1 MTEAERTMFVPLG
14 RYDGRGATRAIWIL
28 EWGRNP
34 STDYYILPRCPAS
47 TGVPHRLIDIRSSTP
62 SALDIPEGT
71 FVVIVRY
78 ATAAWLRHLHRQRE
92 RLSGVAYFMDD
103 DLPAA
108 IGDGSLPWRYRYKIL
123 RYFWLQRRALARV
136 CSDLWVSTTY
146 LAERYGL
153 VPARI
158 LEPVPSISAEP
169 RQSGVTYFYEGTTS
183 HTREFHWLRDVVGR
197 VQAHADDLTFLT
209 VGPAATRRIFSGL
222 PRVLCLHPVD
232 WSTYKASFSAVRHD
246 IGLAPLLDTAQNRA
260 RSPTKFFD
268 ISRYGAVGIYSN
280 VPPYAGF
287 VRSGDEGDGWLLDND
302 PDIWSDMIL
311 RLARSEFERTRMAT
325 RARQRV
331 ESARAATKV
340 LPIASLEG
348 EWRRRG

>member
-1 MTEAERTMFVPLG
+1 MTSAERSLFVPRG
-14 RYDGRGATRAIWIL
+14 RYDGHGVTRAIWIL

-34 STDYYILPRCPAS
+34 STDYYILPRCSAS
-47 TGVPHRLIDIRSSTP
+47 AGVSHRLIDIRSATP

-92 RLSGVAYFMDD
+92 RLTGVAYFMDD

-108 IGDGSLPWRYRYKIL
+108 LGDGSLPWRYRYKIL
-123 RYFWLQRRALARV
+123 RYFWLQRPVLAAV
-136 CSDLWVSTTY
+136 CSDVWVSTTY
-146 LAERYGL
+146 LAGRYGIGL
-153 VPARI
+153 ERM
-158 LEPVPSISAEP
+158 LEPVSPVSAEP

-183 HTREFHWLRDVVGR
+183 HAREFHWLRDVVDR
-197 VQAHADDLTFLT
+197 VQGQTDDLTFLT

-232 WSTYKASFSAVRHD
+232 WSTYKTSFPAVRHD
-246 IGLAPLLDTAQNRA
+246 IGLAPLLDSAHNRA

-287 VRSGDEGDGWLLDND
+287 VRSGADGDGWLLDND
-302 PDIWSDMIL
+302 PDIWSATIL
-311 RLARSEFERTRMAT
+311 RLARSETERARMAA

-331 ESARAATKV
+331 ESARSAMNG
-340 LPIASLEG
+340 LPIASL
-348 EWRRRG
+348 